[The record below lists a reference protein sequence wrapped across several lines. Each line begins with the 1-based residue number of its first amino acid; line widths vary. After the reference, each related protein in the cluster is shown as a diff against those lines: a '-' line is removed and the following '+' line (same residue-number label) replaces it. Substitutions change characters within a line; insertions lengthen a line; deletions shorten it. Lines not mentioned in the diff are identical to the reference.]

1 MFRSGY
7 DPLATNAPDWY
18 ADADK
23 NILKDSYLE
32 AIRIAKGAGKQCKD
46 SGDDAGAALAACSY
60 VKSLLIE
67 GDVWNARKIAGDAIE
82 AAKGKDMKA
91 ALTNLL
97 ARVALKDRKISEAAK
112 LAESA
117 LQMYKELSSEK
128 GELSAMITNC
138 TVTVGKGDLLE
149 AEQLA
154 ADCMTKANALGD
166 LRAKAAALYLS
177 YEIAMKDDVPGSAIE
192 ALDSIV
198 VTLADLDDPLTCG
211 IATLMT
217 ADLQRCEGELQDAM
231 NRAAEAAQKFDE
243 ALEGNKKGDAVMCMA
258 KAFHEAKQ
266 YDDSS
271 EASTAALGLYKA
283 TRNKDGQAEA
293 LRILADVGLKKS
305 KDTKDAIYK
314 MEEVSFLYRALKN
327 KKKEADALNEVTKIQ
342 LPLLSAS
349 ELKEPLRR
357 ARRAAQL
364 YDEDYAGDTLGNA
377 EANLTVAKI
386 YLAMNDDIDEGIPF
400 GQTSQKV
407 FEQLGNK
414 VGEADALYTLSKLQ
428 YAMGNKDE
436 GAKLAERALDVA
448 NSTSEKKLQDVALE
462 LVENKGQPKPVS
474 MIELNDIIMFVGK
487 TRLVFFD
494 EFESRRA
501 KYKAMDAGKK
511 KNEAAAIAD
520 SALDPQA
527 ITSAKSKV
535 EYTIR
540 WTLVPNLDLSKMP
553 IPKA

>member
-7 DPLATNAPDWY
+7 DPLAANAPDWY
-18 ADADK
+18 VDADK
-23 NILKDSYLE
+23 NILKDNYLE
-32 AIRIAKGAGKQCKD
+32 AVRIAKAALKQCKD

-60 VKSLLIE
+60 VKALLVE

-97 ARVALKDRKISEAAK
+97 ARVALKDRKISEAVK
-112 LAESA
+112 LMESA
-117 LQMYKELSSEK
+117 LQMYKELGSEK
-128 GELSAMITNC
+128 GELSAMITSC
-138 TVTVGKGDLLE
+138 VVTVGKGDLLE
-149 AEQLA
+149 AEKLA
-154 ADCMTKANALGD
+154 AECLSKANALED
-166 LRAKAAALYLS
+166 LRAKAAAAYLS

-198 VTLADLDDPLTCG
+198 VMLTDLDDPMTLG
-211 IATLMT
+211 IATLMA
-217 ADLQRCEGELQDAM
+217 ADLQRSEGELQDAM

-243 ALEGNKKGDAVMCMA
+243 AVEGSKKGDAVMCMA

-271 EASTAALGLYKA
+271 EAATAALALYKA
-283 TRNKDGQAEA
+283 TRNKEGQAAA
-293 LRILADVGLKKS
+293 LRILAEVGLKKS
-305 KDTKDAIYK
+305 KDFKEAIYK

-327 KKKEADALNEVTKIQ
+327 KKNEADALNELTKLQ
-342 LPLLSAS
+342 LSILSVS

-386 YLAMNDDIDEGIPF
+386 YLAENDDIDEGVSF
-400 GQTSQKV
+400 CQRSAEV

-414 VGEADALYTLSKLQ
+414 AGEADALGTLSKLQ
-428 YAMGNKDE
+428 YAMGNKDQ
-436 GAKLAERALDVA
+436 GAKLAEKALDVA
-448 NSTSEKKLQDVALE
+448 NSSGNKKLQDAALD
-462 LVENKGQPKPVS
+462 LVENKGQPKPVQL
-474 MIELNDIIMFVGK
+474 IELNEITLFVNK
-487 TRLVFFD
+487 TRLAFFD

-501 KYKAMDAGKK
+501 RYKAMDAKK
-511 KNEAAAIAD
+511 EAKVSAIAD
-520 SALDPQA
+520 STIDTQA